1 MDIER
6 LKARVKALDI
16 KIPKKFIGVLIL
28 DEGQQIPKGLIDYP
42 NLLVIVD
49 DVENKLKKYQ

>member
-1 MDIER
+1 MNIER